1 MGHTNTKRLVQG
13 AMIASIFGVLS
24 LLNTY
29 MGGMIDVLICYVMVI
44 PIVWYGYTYSIK
56 DNIVVCIAAMVV
68 IALMGLPFFVVS
80 SFSSC
85 VAGIF
90 IGEALKR
97 EANKGTI
104 FFGSFIVMFMNNI
117 LIYKVFS
124 GLLGMNISEELTEV
138 YEMLHPLM
146 PSLSLNTVLSIEPV
160 FLIVMSAMETY
171 VILLFCQL
179 ALSRFKIEFPG
190 SFHIASMHL
199 NYKWGIVLLAVLLI
213 SFVATNIMHTYHMI
227 FTYGYTLSF
236 LIFMIE
242 GLAFLSWLLIV
253 LKKPKLMILA
263 FIGILLPYI
272 QYIYTVLGV
281 IDIFTNLRYNIYYRK
296 GMGS

>member
-1 MGHTNTKRLVQG
+1 MGQTNTKKLVQG

-29 MGGMIDVLICYVMVI
+29 MGGIIDVLICYVMVI
-44 PIVWYGYTYSIK
+44 PVVWYGYTYNLK
-56 DNIVVCIAAMVV
+56 DNMIVCLAAMIV
-68 IALMGLPFFVVS
+68 IALMGLPFFVIS

-97 EANKGTI
+97 KASKGSI
-104 FFGSFIVMFMNNI
+104 FFGSFIVMFLNNI
-117 LIYKVFS
+117 FIYKVFS
-124 GLLGMNISEELTEV
+124 GLLGMNITEELTEV
-138 YEMLHPLM
+138 YEMLQPFI
-146 PSLSLNTVLSIEPV
+146 PSLSLDTVLSIEPI

-199 NYKWGIVLLAVLLI
+199 NYKWGLILLVTLI
-213 SFVATNIMHTYHMI
+213 ISYIAINFIQMNSMI
-227 FTYGYTLSF
+227 FIYAYTLSM
-236 LIFMIE
+236 LIFMVE
-242 GLAFLSWLLIV
+242 GVAFLCWLLIY
-253 LKKPKLMILA
+253 LEKPKLMILA
-263 FIGILLPYI
+263 FIGILIPYI
-272 QYIYTVLGV
+272 QIIYMILGI
-281 IDIFTNLRYNIYYRK
+281 IDILTNLRYNIFYRK
-296 GMGS
+296 GMSQ

>member
-1 MGHTNTKRLVQG
+1 MGQTNTKRLVQG

-29 MGGMIDVLICYVMVI
+29 MGGMIDVLICYVMVV

-56 DNIVVCIAAMVV
+56 DNIIVCIAAMIV
-68 IALMGLPFFVVS
+68 IALMGLPFFVIS

-97 EANKGTI
+97 KSSKGTI
-104 FFGSFIVMFMNNI
+104 LCGSFIVMFMNNI

-124 GLLGMNISEELTEV
+124 GLLGMNIADELSEV
-138 YEMLHPLM
+138 YEMIHPLM
-146 PSLSLNTVLSIEPV
+146 PSLSLNTVLSIEPI

-199 NYKWGIVLLAVLLI
+199 NYKWGMILLVVLII
-213 SFVATNIMHTYHMI
+213 SYISINILHMNYMI
-227 FTYGYTLSF
+227 FRYVYTLSF

-242 GLAFLSWLLIV
+242 GLAFLCWILTV
-253 LKKPKLMILA
+253 LEKPKLMILA
-263 FIGILLPYI
+263 FIGILLPYV
-272 QYIYTVLGV
+272 QYIYGVLGV
-281 IDIFTNLRYNIYYRK
+281 IDILTNLRYNIYHRK
-296 GMGS
+296 GMSS